1 MDSEDGFNLNELI
14 DSSSSRDEDNF
25 YFDSTNIIA
34 EESLTEPLHDS
45 DLHIYIA
52 EHALL
57 CV

>member
-45 DLHIYIA
+45 DLHIYS
-52 EHALL
+52 
-57 CV
+57 